1 MVKKN
6 SETVAEAT
14 EQQSQVQHHA
24 ETETVE
30 SAVAAMP
37 SDCEIDAIIRKRV
50 YAAVGVGFVPVPLVD
65 LAGLT
70 AIQLELIHAL
80 AKAYGVEFQK
90 ERVKSIISSL
100 CGGVLSV
107 AMVPFFASI
116 FKSIPVI
123 GTTAGGATISIV
135 GGASTYALGKVFDRH
150 FRKGGNLL
158 NLDAQEAKT
167 YFKTKL
173 EEGKN
178 LVSKMKPAKKEGAAP
193 AAPAPESEA
202 TV

>member
-6 SETVAEAT
+6 SETVTEANV
-14 EQQSQVQHHA
+14 EQSLDLRDA
-24 ETETVE
+24 ETQAGETP
-30 SAVAAMP
+30 VAAMP
-37 SDCEIDAIIRKRV
+37 SECEIDAIIRKRV
-50 YAAVGVGFVPVPLVD
+50 YAAIGVGFVPVPLVD

-107 AMVPFFASI
+107 AMVPFFASM

-123 GTTAGGATISIV
+123 GTTAGGATVSIV
-135 GGASTYALGKVFDRH
+135 GGASTYAIGQVFDRH
-150 FRKGGNLL
+150 FREGGNLL

-178 LVSKMKPAKKEGAAP
+178 LVSKMKPGKKEGVAP
-193 AAPAPESEA
+193 AAQAPESEA

>member
-6 SETVAEAT
+6 SETVHEGIDLQ
-14 EQQSQVQHHA
+14 EQIQG
-24 ETETVE
+24 E
-30 SAVAAMP
+30 SAGETQAMP

-50 YAAVGVGFVPVPLVD
+50 YAAIGVGFVPVPLVD

-135 GGASTYALGKVFDRH
+135 GGASTYAIGQVFDRH
-150 FRKGGNLL
+150 FRHGGNLL
-158 NLDAQEAKT
+158 NLDAKEAKT
-167 YFKTKL
+167 YFKTKM
-173 EEGKN
+173 EEGKT
-178 LVSKMKPAKKEGAAP
+178 LVSKMKPGKKEDAAP
-193 AAPAPESEA
+193 AAQAPEPEA
-202 TV
+202 SA